1 MSYKLKWE
9 PKGAYWRY
17 YGKVS
22 GLEVLEATMLVYGAS
37 RFEELKYKLV
47 SFVDIESIDMTE
59 GEVSAIASRHKAAE
73 KYNPY
78 IKTAIVLRSKTNELA
93 NKLANKF
100 AALFSDSSWDVQVF
114 DDLDMANDWLD
125 RKLLF

>member
-1 MSYKLKWE
+1 MSYKLIWE
-9 PKGAYWRY
+9 PKGVYWRY

-37 RFEELKYKLV
+37 HFEDLKYKLV
-47 SFVDIESIDMTE
+47 NFIDVECIDMNE
-59 GEVSAIASRHKAAE
+59 NEVRAIANRHKAAE

-78 IKTAIVLRSKTNELA
+78 IKNAIVLRSKTN
-93 NKLANKF
+93 KLAVKF
-100 AALFSDSSWDVQVF
+100 AALFSDSRWDVQVF

-125 RKLLF
+125 RKLPF